1 MDSRW
6 RTLFIYKIKINIM
19 TDQEK
24 RYLRHLDYKLKCL
37 ISKVNALDPSG
48 EGGPISIGDE
58 ILNYNSDEGAFLII
72 NEDGEL
78 ANFGTISEN
87 GILLHIDEND
97 FNVSWALNKT
107 YGVGIPRGS
116 VISVNLDRTEAI
128 SIVGDLSELT
138 GNTHHTSGSF
148 NSTYY
153 YDIDNETELA
163 TSSFVNLPDFT
174 MLQLGSN
181 DDEITSGFTNGNL
194 IPGPYTETNHFPRFY
209 SNDIA
214 NNIECVFGLI
224 GNVVVLLNNGIP
236 IFNLPNIPP
245 NYKGKTFTSGTIP
258 HELEWKF
265 IDENRVKTDSSGT
278 LSIIPDYNEGN
289 VHEYTAIAG
298 GTLSIGLPIN
308 MPNGADM
315 KLRFLPT
322 AITSFAPEMSYFFN
336 TTTPADLEANKFVEM
351 QIRKFNNNFYANLII
366 WE

>member
-1 MDSRW
+1 
-6 RTLFIYKIKINIM
+6 M

-58 ILNYNSDEGAFLII
+58 ILNYSSDQGAFLIV

-78 ANFGTISEN
+78 VNFGTISEN

-97 FNVSWALNKT
+97 FNVSWVLNKT

-116 VISVNLDRTEAI
+116 VISVNLDRTEAL
-128 SIVGDLSELT
+128 SIVGDLSEFT
-138 GNTHHTSGSF
+138 GNTHHTSGSVV
-148 NSTYY
+148 STSYL
-153 YDIDNETELA
+153 DIDNVTELA
-163 TSSFVNLPDFT
+163 TSGIINLPDFT
-174 MLQLGSN
+174 RIQLGSN
-181 DDEITSGFTNGNL
+181 DDEITSGFVNGNL
-194 IPGPYTETNHFPRFY
+194 IPGTYIETLHFPRFY
-209 SNDIA
+209 
-214 NNIECVFGLI
+214 NIDSINETEYNFGLLD
-224 GNVVVLLNNGIP
+224 NHV
-236 IFNLPNIPP
+236 IFLEENTTIFKLPNISPD
-245 NYKGKTFTSGTIP
+245 YKGKTFTSGTTVSDM
-258 HELEWKF
+258 EWKF

-289 VHEYTAIAG
+289 VHEYTAISG

-308 MPNGADM
+308 MPDGADM

-322 AITSFAPEMSYFFN
+322 AITSFTPDIGYIFN
-336 TTTPADLEANKFVEM
+336 TTIPADLEANKFVEM